1 MPEPPKPGTSKQFG
15 KYHLIAHLATGGMAD
30 IYLASQTALAG
41 FEKLIVIKRI
51 LPNLSREARFVE
63 MFLDEARIAATLNH
77 PNVVQIFDLG
87 RIQGQYF
94 IAMEYLPGESLSTII
109 RGCRRRKIR
118 IPPELAAGMILQAAE
133 GLHHAHTRTA
143 RDGSPLGIVHRDVSP
158 QNVFVLYDGGVKVVD
173 FGIAKA
179 ELRSTK
185 TQTGTLKGKYAYMS
199 PEQIAGEELDGRSD
213 VFALGVVLWECLA
226 RRKLFNQEND
236 LKLLQAVTEQDAPS
250 PREVDP
256 QVPELLAE
264 ITKKALARNR
274 DQRYQS
280 AAEFRS
286 ALRLY
291 LKASASDWDNVV
303 IGNFMQDLFSDRIKE
318 KRQLIESAQSSDSSI
333 QDYLFGDLSD
343 YLSDTEH
350 SVPRSPVSGS
360 AIIPQLRGIAA
371 PKRRPVWP
379 IVLAVLG
386 LLAGSG
392 AVAMFMLM
400 KKDQGPK
407 KADAG
412 LVAVVEKPDA
422 STPTPPADTSADP
435 GEDAAPDSTGPLD
448 GAALAPADESQP
460 EKITK
465 PPKRKKKKKR
475 RRRRV
480 AIKKPEEKIEKP
492 PPGPPGKLRLTTNPW
507 TDVYHHG
514 RHLGQTPLI
523 DVELPS
529 GKVRL
534 RVVNKEQG
542 IDKTITVVIKPGER
556 TTKRFNLF

>member
-1 MPEPPKPGTSKQFG
+1 MLEPPKPGTSKHFG
-15 KYHLIAHLATGGMAD
+15 KYRLIAHLATGGMAD

-51 LPNLSREARFVE
+51 LPNLSRESRFVE

-87 RIQGQYF
+87 RIQKQYF

-109 RGCRRRKIR
+109 RACRRRKIR

-133 GLHHAHTRTA
+133 GLHHAHTQTA

-199 PEQIAGEELDGRSD
+199 PEQIIGHDLDGRSD
-213 VFALGVVLWECLA
+213 VFSLGVVLWECLA

-250 PREVDP
+250 PRKVDP

-274 DQRYQS
+274 DERYQS

-286 ALRLY
+286 ALRRY
-291 LKASASDWDNVV
+291 LKASANDWDNVV

-318 KRQLIESAQSSDSSI
+318 KRQLIENAQASDSSI

-360 AIIPQLRGIAA
+360 ALHPLT
-371 PKRRPVWP
+371 RRPSASGRRSTRL
-379 IVLAVLG
+379 IVLVLLG
-386 LLAGSG
+386 VLAGAG

-400 KKDQGPK
+400 KEGQGARQ
-407 KADAG
+407 ADAG
-412 LVAVVEKPDA
+412 VIAVIEKPDA
-422 STPTPPADTSADP
+422 STPPPPADTSADA
-435 GEDAAPDSTGPLD
+435 GEG
-448 GAALAPADESQP
+448 QP
-460 EKITK
+460 EKIAK
-465 PPKRKKKKKR
+465 PPKKKKKR
-475 RRRRV
+475 KKRRRRKV
-480 AIKKPEEKIEKP
+480 AVKPPEEKIEKP

-507 TDVYHHG
+507 TDVYHQG

-523 DVELPS
+523 DVTLPS
-529 GKVRL
+529 GKVKL

-542 IDKTITVVIKPGER
+542 INKTITVMIKPGER
-556 TTKRFNLF
+556 ITKRFNLF

>member
-1 MPEPPKPGTSKQFG
+1 MSDSPKSGISKQFG
-15 KYHLIAHLATGGMAD
+15 KYRLIAHLATGGMAD

-51 LPNLSREARFVE
+51 LPNLSREPRFVE

-87 RIQGQYF
+87 RIQNQYF
-94 IAMEYLPGESLSTII
+94 IAMEYLPGESLSTMI
-109 RGCRRRKIR
+109 RACRRRKIR

-133 GLHHAHTRTA
+133 GLHHAHIMTA

-158 QNVFVLYDGGVKVVD
+158 QNVFILYDGGVKVVD

-199 PEQIAGEELDGRSD
+199 PEQIAGYELDGRSD

-236 LKLLQAVTEQDAPS
+236 LKLLQAITEQDAPS
-250 PREVDP
+250 PRTVDP
-256 QVPELLAE
+256 EVPELLAG
-264 ITKKALARNR
+264 ITGKALARNR
-274 DQRYQS
+274 DDRYQS

-286 ALRLY
+286 ALRRY
-291 LKASASDWDNVV
+291 LKASDQDWDNVA
-303 IGNFMQDLFSDRIKE
+303 IGKFMQDLFSDRIKE
-318 KRQLIESAQSSDSSI
+318 KRNLIESAQASDADI
-333 QDYLFGDLSD
+333 QDSLFGDLSD
-343 YLSDTEH
+343 YLSDTEQ

-360 AIIPQLRGIAA
+360 ALHPVGRPGVPAQ
-371 PKRRPVWP
+371 RRPMWLV
-379 IVLAVLG
+379 ILVLAGV
-386 LLAGSG
+386 LAGAGS
-392 AVAMFMLM
+392 VVLFSQL
-400 KKDQGPK
+400 KDDQDAK
-407 KADAG
+407 QADAG
-412 LVAVVEKPDA
+412 LITAVEKPDA
-422 STPTPPADTSADP
+422 STPAPPADTAKDESK
-435 GEDAAPDSTGPLD
+435 DAG
-448 GAALAPADESQP
+448 LAPADESPP
-460 EKITK
+460 EKIAK
-465 PPKRKKKKKR
+465 PPKKKKKKR

-480 AIKKPEEKIEKP
+480 VVKKPEEKIEKP

-507 TDVYHHG
+507 TDVYHRG

-523 DVELPS
+523 DVELPP

-542 IDKTITVVIKPGER
+542 IDKTVTVVIKPGEK
-556 TTKRFNLF
+556 TIKRFNLF

>member
-1 MPEPPKPGTSKQFG
+1 MPDSPKSGTSKQFG
-15 KYHLIAHLATGGMAD
+15 KYRLIAHLATGGMAD

-51 LPNLSREARFVE
+51 LPNLSREPRFVE

-87 RIQGQYF
+87 RIQNQYF
-94 IAMEYLPGESLSTII
+94 IAMEYLPGESLSTLI
-109 RGCRRRKIR
+109 RACRRRKIR

-133 GLHHAHTRTA
+133 GLHHAHTMTA

-199 PEQIAGEELDGRSD
+199 PEQIAGYELDDRSD

-236 LKLLQAVTEQDAPS
+236 LKLLQAITEQDAPS
-250 PREVDP
+250 PRTVDP
-256 QVPELLAE
+256 EVPELLAG
-264 ITKKALARNR
+264 ITSKALARVR

-286 ALRLY
+286 ALRRY
-291 LKASASDWDNVV
+291 LKASNMDWDNVV
-303 IGNFMQDLFSDRIKE
+303 IGKFMQDLFSDRIKE
-318 KRQLIESAQSSDSSI
+318 KRQLIESAQASDSSI
-333 QDYLFGDLSD
+333 QDSLFGDLSD

-360 AIIPQLRGIAA
+360 ALYPLRAA
-371 PKRRPVWP
+371 ASPRRRPIWLV
-379 IVLAVLG
+379 VLALVG
-386 LLAGSG
+386 VLAGVG
-392 AVAMFMLM
+392 AVAVFMLM
-400 KKDQGPK
+400 KDDRGAKEP
-407 KADAG
+407 DAG
-412 LVAVVEKPDA
+412 LIAVVEKPDA
-422 STPTPPADTSADP
+422 GTPAPPADVIKDESQ
-435 GEDAAPDSTGPLD
+435 DAG
-448 GAALAPADESQP
+448 LAPADEGQP
-460 EKITK
+460 EKVVK
-465 PPKRKKKKKR
+465 PPKKKKKR
-475 RRRRV
+475 KKRRRRKV
-480 AIKKPEEKIEKP
+480 LVKKPEEKIEKP

-507 TDVYHHG
+507 TDVYHKG
-514 RHLGQTPLI
+514 KHLGQTPLI

-529 GKVRL
+529 GKVKL

-542 IDKTITVVIKPGER
+542 IDKNITVVIKPGAK
-556 TTKRFNLF
+556 TIKRFNLF

>member
-15 KYHLIAHLATGGMAD
+15 KYRLIAHLATGGMAE

-51 LPNLSREARFVE
+51 LPNLSREQRFVE

-87 RIQGQYF
+87 RISGQYF

-109 RGCRRRKIR
+109 RACRRRKIR
-118 IPPELAAGMILQAAE
+118 IPSELAAGMILQAAE
-133 GLHHAHTRTA
+133 GLHHAHTQTA
-143 RDGSPLGIVHRDVSP
+143 RDGTPLGIVHRDVSP

-199 PEQIAGEELDGRSD
+199 PEQISGEELDGRSD
-213 VFALGVVLWECLA
+213 VFSLGVVLWECLA

-264 ITKKALARNR
+264 ITRKALARDR
-274 DQRYQS
+274 QKRYQS

-286 ALRLY
+286 ALRRY
-291 LKASASDWDNVV
+291 LKASEQDWDNVV

-318 KRQLIESAQSSDSSI
+318 KRQLIESAQASDSSI

-360 AIIPQLRGIAA
+360 ALHSPAFRDSAGG
-371 PKRRPVWP
+371 RRPAWL
-379 IVLAVLG
+379 IFLALLGVLAG
-386 LLAGSG
+386 AG
-392 AVAMFMLM
+392 AVAMFMLI
-400 KKDQGPK
+400 KDDQGIRKP
-407 KADAG
+407 DAG
-412 LVAVVEKPDA
+412 LIAAAEKPDA
-422 STPTPPADTSADP
+422 GTPAPPADAAKDESK
-435 GEDAAPDSTGPLD
+435 DAAG
-448 GAALAPADESQP
+448 LAPADEGQP
-460 EKITK
+460 EKIAK
-465 PPKRKKKKKR
+465 SPKRKKKKKR
-475 RRRRV
+475 RRRKV
-480 AIKKPEEKIEKP
+480 VVKNPGDKTEKP

-507 TDVYHHG
+507 TDVYHRG

-529 GKVRL
+529 GKVKL

-542 IDKTITVVIKPGER
+542 IDKTITVVIKPGEK
-556 TTKRFNLF
+556 TIKRFNLF

>member
-1 MPEPPKPGTSKQFG
+1 MAEPTKPGISKQFG

-51 LPNLSREARFVE
+51 LPNLSREPRFVE

-94 IAMEYLPGESLSTII
+94 IAMEYLPGESLSMII
-109 RGCRRRKIR
+109 RACRRRKIR
-118 IPPELAAGMILQAAE
+118 IPPELAAGMLLQAAE

-199 PEQIAGEELDGRSD
+199 PEQIIGHELDGRSD
-213 VFALGVVLWECLA
+213 VFALGVVLWECLV

-236 LKLLQAVTEQDAPS
+236 LKLLKAITEGDIPS

-264 ITKKALARNR
+264 ITMKALSHDREE
-274 DQRYQS
+274 RYQS

-286 ALRLY
+286 ALRRY
-291 LKASASDWDNVV
+291 LKATAKDWDNVV
-303 IGNFMQDLFSDRIKE
+303 IGKFMQDLFSDRIKE
-318 KRQLIESAQSSDSSI
+318 KHQLIDSAQASDSSI

-360 AIIPQLRGIAA
+360 ALLPHLRQTGEAR
-371 PKRRPVWP
+371 RRPAWL
-379 IVLAVLG
+379 IVIALVG
-386 LLAGSG
+386 LLAGAG

-400 KKDQGPK
+400 KDDRGKQ

-412 LVAVVEKPDA
+412 LIAVVEKPDA
-422 STPTPPADTSADP
+422 GTPAPPADTTKD
-435 GEDAAPDSTGPLD
+435 EDKDAG
-448 GAALAPADESQP
+448 LAPADEGQP
-460 EKITK
+460 EKIAK
-465 PPKRKKKKKR
+465 PPKKKKKKRKRKR

-480 AIKKPEEKIEKP
+480 VVKKPEEKTEKP

-507 TDVYHHG
+507 TDVYHKG
-514 RHLGQTPLI
+514 KHLGQTPLI

-542 IDKTITVVIKPGER
+542 IDKIITVVIKPGEKAI
-556 TTKRFNLF
+556 KRFNLF